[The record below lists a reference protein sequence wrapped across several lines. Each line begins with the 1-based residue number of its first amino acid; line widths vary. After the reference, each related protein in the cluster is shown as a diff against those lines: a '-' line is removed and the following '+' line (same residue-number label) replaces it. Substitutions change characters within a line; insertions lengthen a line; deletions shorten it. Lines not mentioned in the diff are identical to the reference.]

1 MTLEQCKNI
10 LSKLERD
17 EFNLFVESNIYCL
30 SQVEL
35 AKKYGLT
42 TISICRKMKKIKE
55 KLVELSTKEVL

>member
-10 LSKLERD
+10 LSKLDQD

-35 AKKYGLT
+35 AEVYDVDKC
-42 TISICRKMKKIKE
+42 TISRKKKKIKE
-55 KLVELSTKEVL
+55 KLVELSTKEML